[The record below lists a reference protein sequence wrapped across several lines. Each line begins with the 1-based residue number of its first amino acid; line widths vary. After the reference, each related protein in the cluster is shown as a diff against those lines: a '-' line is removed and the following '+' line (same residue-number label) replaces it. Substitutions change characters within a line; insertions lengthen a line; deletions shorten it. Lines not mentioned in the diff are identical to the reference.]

1 MSLPMT
7 KTKASINAKQPFA
20 DINTEAKSNGA
31 TLLVK
36 ALEDAGVKYV
46 FGYPGGAIMPV
57 YDALYDSSLKH
68 ILCRHEQGAAIA
80 ADGYGRV
87 TGKAGICI
95 ATSGPGATNL
105 ITGIANAYLDSV
117 PMVAITGQVPTGIMG
132 TDGFQEVDIFSMT
145 MAIVKHSY
153 IVRHSDDIPAV
164 VQEAIAIAESGRP
177 GPVLID
183 LPKDVTANN
192 LQGKRH
198 IPAAPPSVIPNR
210 NSNRDAALE
219 LIRQSD
225 RPLLYIGGGAVIAE
239 IEEECRELA
248 QRTGIPAVST
258 LKGLGILTNESEYY
272 LGMLGMHGTQA
283 ANQAVQNCDL
293 LIAIGVRFDDRA
305 TGKLDAF
312 APDAKVIHI
321 EVDAAE
327 IAKLRPV
334 DVAMHGD
341 LRTQFKV
348 FDSLDFQEIK
358 DWQLN
363 CKALK
368 KKHAWRYDY
377 PNSDIYAPLLLKR
390 LSEKASDEMILSCD
404 VGQHQMWVAQHCDI
418 KHPTRHLSSAG
429 LGTMGYGLPA
439 AIGAQFARPDKPVV
453 VVSGDGSIMMNIQE
467 LATLKR
473 YNLPIKI
480 VLLDNSALG
489 LVRQW
494 QDLFFD
500 GRQSEVDLSD
510 NPDFVQVAESFGVKA
525 KRIDKASE
533 IEEGLDFLLTTEEAC
548 LLHVVID
555 KQANV
560 WPLVAPGKANDQ
572 MLDESF

>member
-1 MSLPMT
+1 MSSAATSPTATTGSLT
-7 KTKASINAKQPFA
+7 DAKP
-20 DINTEAKSNGA
+20 NGA
-31 TLLVK
+31 TLLMR
-36 ALEDAGVKYV
+36 ALEDAGVEYI

-57 YDALYDSSLKH
+57 YDALYDSSLTH
-68 ILCRHEQGAAIA
+68 ILCRHEQGAALA

-87 TGKAGICI
+87 TGKAGICM

-105 ITGIANAYLDSV
+105 VTGIANAYLDSV

-164 VQEAIAIAESGRP
+164 VAEAIKLAESGRP

-183 LPKDVTANN
+183 LPKDITANN
-192 LQGKRH
+192 QDGKRF
-198 IPAAPPSVIPNR
+198 IPAARPSNIPNR
-210 NSNRDAALE
+210 HSNRTAALN
-219 LIRQSD
+219 LIRESKK
-225 RPLLYIGGGAVIAE
+225 PLLYIGGGAAIAG
-239 IEEECRELA
+239 IEEDCRALTK
-248 QRTGIPAVST
+248 RTGIPAVCT
-258 LKGLGILTNESEYY
+258 LKGLGVVTSESEYY

-283 ANQAVQNCDL
+283 ANHAVQNCDL

-305 TGKLDAF
+305 TGKLDSF
-312 APDAKVIHI
+312 APNAKVIHV

-327 IAKLRPV
+327 IAKLRPA
-334 DVAMHGD
+334 DIAMHGD
-341 LRTQFKV
+341 LRKQFSV
-348 FDSLDFQEIK
+348 FAQLEEQDISE
-358 DWQLN
+358 WQAYCTN
-363 CKALK
+363 LK
-368 KKHAWRYDY
+368 QQHAWRYDY
-377 PNSDIYAPLLLKR
+377 PNADIYAPLLLKR
-390 LSEKASDEMILSCD
+390 LSEKASDEVILSCD

-418 KHPTRHLSSAG
+418 KHPSRHLSSAG

-439 AIGAQFARPDKPVV
+439 GIGAQFARPDKPVV

-473 YNLPIKI
+473 YNLPVKI
-480 VLLDNSALG
+480 LLLDNSALG

-510 NPDFVQVAESFGVKA
+510 NPDFVEVAKSFGLQA
-525 KRIDKASE
+525 KRITQANE
-533 IEEGLDFLLTTEEAC
+533 IDQGLDFLLNTQGAC
-548 LLHVVID
+548 LLHVMID
-555 KQANV
+555 KQSNV

-572 MLDESF
+572 MLDES